1 MTTERKQW
9 WRKVAAIAVGGSV
22 VAGGLIGVR
31 ARAGSQEPSAP
42 VIEDAAWSRSSAP
55 AAPAV
60 AEVGRHDTPPASSEG
75 VVPAGAAL
83 PIPTPTTPSPV
94 VPAVPTV
101 PAIPAPPAPFPPNL
115 EPVGAGPRAP
125 EAGAG
130 ADKNLLPPVPS
141 LPPIDLPKLPSA
153 PTLPDAKLTIPAP
166 PADLMPPAPVV
177 PPASVLPV
185 PKPSGPSAPPALPP
199 FPGEKDKAEPQKSL
213 MVPTPPAP
221 VVPVLPS
228 PAGIAPSLPPVQNT
242 EPSQPMLPGKP
253 DSGLNPAIP
262 GNTLNP
268 TPIAPA
274 VPAGFPPTSPG
285 GRDVPALPTNQ
296 SKPPELSFGST
307 DKSVYPAPA
316 GNPLNSTPRDTA
328 MLNFKQTAALA
339 VLSGAMLTA
348 EQARS
353 APPVVPMIPTVS
365 VKADET
371 ETEKLKKD
379 LTAATKRIAELE
391 TKVEKL
397 TELLTGKKDSVGIT
411 LPSDPGAVEDI
422 KRLRNRIA
430 ELDNELKSLK
440 TQTALKPAIV
450 PEAKPKGIV
459 KVVNE
464 YPVEISM
471 VINEKSHRIPPSTK
485 IDVEVPAGE
494 FTYQLLQSGAAATRS
509 VIKDKET
516 VTLRIK

>member
-42 VIEDAAWSRSSAP
+42 LIEDAAWSRSSAP

-60 AEVGRHDTPPASSEG
+60 AEVDRRDAPSASSEG

-125 EAGAG
+125 EAGVG

-141 LPPIDLPKLPSA
+141 LPPIDLPKVPGT
-153 PTLPDAKLTIPAP
+153 PTLPDTKPTIPVP
-166 PADLMPPAPVV
+166 PADLTLPAPVV
-177 PPASVLPV
+177 PPTSVLPA
-185 PKPSGPSAPPALPP
+185 PSSPVVPPALPP
-199 FPGEKDKAEPQKSL
+199 LPGEKDKADPQK
-213 MVPTPPAP
+213 VPTIPAPPAP
-221 VVPVLPS
+221 VVPVVPP

-285 GRDVPALPTNQ
+285 GRDVPALPTNR
-296 SKPPELSFGST
+296 SKPPEPSFGST
-307 DKSVYPAPA
+307 DKSAFPAPA

-339 VLSGAMLTA
+339 VLGGAMLTA

-353 APPVVPMIPTVS
+353 APPVVPMIPTVP
-365 VKADET
+365 VKADEKT
-371 ETEKLKKD
+371 ETQKLKEDLIEANKKIATLEKQIEKLN
-379 LTAATKRIAELE
+379 
-391 TKVEKL
+391 
-397 TELLTGKKDSVGIT
+397 ELLTGRKDIDGKTI
-411 LPSDPGAVEDI
+411 LPSDPGAIANI
-422 KRLRNRIA
+422 K
-430 ELDNELKSLK
+430 ELKDEIAKLK
-440 TQTALKPAIV
+440 LDLKSMSSTSQKPAIV
-450 PEAKPKGIV
+450 PEAKPRGIV

-471 VINEKSHRIPPSTK
+471 VINEKSHRIAPSTK
-485 IDVEVPAGE
+485 IEVEVPAGD